1 MDEIKKLKMMLEG
14 KVPIDMGVIQSR
26 PADGYSTTVT

>member
-14 KVPIDMGVIQSR
+14 KMPIDSKSLSNIPFGGSEGAIK
-26 PADGYSTTVT
+26 